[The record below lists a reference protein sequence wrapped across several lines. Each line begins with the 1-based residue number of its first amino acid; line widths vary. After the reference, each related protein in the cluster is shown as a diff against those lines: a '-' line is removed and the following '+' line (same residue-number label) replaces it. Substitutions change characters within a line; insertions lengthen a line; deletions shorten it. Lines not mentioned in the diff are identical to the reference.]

1 MSEIL
6 DQQSTSRLIER
17 IQHGQDAARD
27 ELFQRCLPLLR
38 RFAHGRLPSSCR
50 DLGETDDL
58 VQSALLRSLKRV
70 QGFDAR
76 GRGAF
81 FAYLRQITLNVIR
94 DEIRKRASR
103 PEHTA
108 DFSEAPPIAGIVDSA
123 TLGAYENGLAQ
134 LSETQRAA
142 IIMRFEFDM
151 SYPEIAVEMDS
162 PSADAAR
169 MLVARGLKRLA
180 EIMS

>member
-1 MSEIL
+1 MTQTIDE
-6 DQQSTSRLIER
+6 QSTSRLIEK

-38 RFAHGRLPSSCR
+38 RFAHGRLPASCR

-58 VQSALLRSLKRV
+58 VQSALLRALKRV
-70 QGFDAR
+70 HGFDSR

-94 DEIRKRASR
+94 DEIRKRGSR

-108 DFSEAPPIAGIVDSA
+108 DFSEVPAIAGIVDTT
-123 TLGAYENGLAQ
+123 TLAAYEQALAK
-134 LSETQRAA
+134 LGESQRAA

-162 PSADAAR
+162 ASADAAR

-180 EIMS
+180 ETMA